1 MGLLDSVLGAVL
13 GGNQGAQGAQN
24 PQAMM
29 LQAVL
34 GMLLNS
40 GQQGGAGGAGGLG
53 GLGGL
58 MNALR
63 QGGLGGQLD
72 SWISTGPN
80 QAVSPDQLQSA
91 LGGSDLLGSLAQ
103 QLGGSHGDAASMLSQ
118 VLPGLIDQLTPQ
130 GQAPE
135 LDEAG
140 APTNV
145 DAGNMDFGALL
156 GQLTPRS

>member
-13 GGNQGAQGAQN
+13 GGGQGAQGGQN
-24 PQAMM
+24 TQAML
-29 LQAVL
+29 LQALL
-34 GMLLNS
+34 GMLLNP
-40 GQQGGAGGAGGLG
+40 GQQGGAGAG

-80 QAVSPDQLQSA
+80 QAVSPEELQGA
-91 LGGSDLLGSLAQ
+91 LGGTDLLGSLAGQ
-103 QLGGSHGDAASMLSQ
+103 MGGSQGDAASVLSQ
-118 VLPGLIDQLTPQ
+118 MLPGLIDQLTPR
-130 GQAPE
+130 GQVPE
-135 LDEAG
+135 LDAEG

-145 DAGNMDFGALL
+145 GDMDFGALL
-156 GQLTPRS
+156 GQLTPKS

>member
-1 MGLLDSVLGAVL
+1 MGLLESVLGAFL
-13 GGNQGAQGAQN
+13 GGNQGAQGGGQN

-34 GMLLNS
+34 GMLLS
-40 GQQGGAGGAGGLG
+40 GQQGGGGMG

-58 MNALR
+58 MSALR

-80 QAVSPDQLQSA
+80 QAVSPQDLQGA
-91 LGGSDLLGSLAQ
+91 LGGSDLLSNLARQ
-103 QLGGSHGDAASMLSQ
+103 FGGSQGDAASVLSQ
-118 VLPGLIDQLTPQ
+118 VLPGLIDQMTPR

-135 LDEAG
+135 FDTEG
-140 APTNV
+140 TPTNL
-145 DAGNMDFGALL
+145 DTDNLDFGSLL
-156 GQLTPRS
+156 GQLTPK

>member
-13 GGNQGAQGAQN
+13 GGNQGTQGAQN

-53 GLGGL
+53 GL

-80 QAVSPDQLQSA
+80 QAVSPEQLQGA
-91 LGGSDLLGSLAQ
+91 LGGTDLLGSLAQ
-103 QLGGSHGDAASMLSQ
+103 QLG
-118 VLPGLIDQLTPQ
+118 
-130 GQAPE
+130 
-135 LDEAG
+135 
-140 APTNV
+140 
-145 DAGNMDFGALL
+145 
-156 GQLTPRS
+156 